1 MTVFFVQRK
10 DGYKVTDIKVH
21 KHTDNFTIIANNV
34 FFDYELSYQAKGLL
48 CQLLSLPPNWK
59 ISIDGLSQLAT
70 NGNTSVRSIL
80 TELCEA
86 GYVIRTQ
93 IRNKGKLAGWN
104 YDVYEERQTAEKT
117 VDSPH
122 VENPHTE
129 SPHVDDNIL
138 LSTNT
143 IKDSNDKVH
152 DTHICAQEEKPD
164 VVEEPKPK
172 KKRKTEPKKTYGEYG
187 WVKLSDRQYDDLRA
201 NYSEE
206 DILAGIEYVDYYCET
221 HPKRGKQYSNFKAI
235 LGDWGISGG
244 LEKKERKERNGNRNN
259 YKQNNNTTNS
269 TEQGTGASVPDNPFE
284 GMSEEELRK
293 QAEMFGIQWR

>member
-1 MTVFFVQRK
+1 M
-10 DGYKVTDIKVH
+10 TDIRVH

-48 CQLLSLPPNWK
+48 CQLLSLPQNWK
-59 ISIDGLSQLAT
+59 ISIDGLSKLAT

-86 GYVIRTQ
+86 GYVVRTQ

-104 YDVYEERQTAEKT
+104 YDVYEERQTTEKT
-117 VDSPH
+117 VGSPH

-129 SPHVDDNIL
+129 SPHVDDSIQ

-152 DTHICAQEEKPD
+152 DTHICVQEEKPD
-164 VVEEPKPK
+164 VEEPKPK

-187 WVKLSDRQYDDLRA
+187 WVKLSDRQYNDLREK
-201 NYSEE
+201 YSEE
-206 DILAGIEYVDYYCET
+206 DILAGIEYVDHYCET
-221 HPKRGKQYSNFKAI
+221 HKNGRKYSNFKVI
-235 LGDWGISGG
+235 LDDWGISGA
-244 LEKKERKERNGNRNN
+244 LERKERKERYGSRTDN
-259 YKQNNNTTNS
+259 KQNNN
-269 TEQGTGASVPDNPFE
+269 TEQGTGATVSDDPFE
-284 GMSEEELRK
+284 GLSDKQK
-293 QAEMFGIQWR
+293 QAYREMCIEQYGYDPFEKL

>member
-117 VDSPH
+117 VDSPN

-129 SPHVDDNIL
+129 SPHVDDNIQ

-152 DTHICAQEEKPD
+152 DIYTREDALQCNTDVTEAKRTGNLEKKKK
-164 VVEEPKPK
+164 EPKH
-172 KKRKTEPKKTYGEYG
+172 RYGEYNHVTLTDKEYNTLVDEYG
-187 WVKLSDRQYDDLRA
+187 EQKVL
-201 NYSEE
+201 
-206 DILAGIEYVDYYCET
+206 LAIKNMDEYCEM
-221 HPKRGKQYSNFKAI
+221 KGKTYKSYYLALKK
-235 LGDWGISGG
+235 WGMDAVNERSSSGN
-244 LEKKERKERNGNRNN
+244 ENRNN
-259 YKQNNNTTNS
+259 NGNTNS

>member
-1 MTVFFVQRK
+1 M
-10 DGYKVTDIKVH
+10 TDIRVH

-59 ISIDGLSQLAT
+59 ISIDGLSKLAT

-86 GYVIRTQ
+86 GYVVRTQ

-172 KKRKTEPKKTYGEYG
+172 KKRKTEPKKAYGEYG
-187 WVKLSDRQYDDLRA
+187 WVKLSDRQYDDLREK
-201 NYSEE
+201 YSEE
-206 DILAGIEYVDYYCET
+206 DILVGIEYVDHYCET
-221 HPKRGKQYSNFKAI
+221 HKNGKKYSNFKVI
-235 LGDWGISGG
+235 LDDWGISGG
-244 LEKKERKERNGNRNN
+244 LEKKERKERYGNRNN
-259 YKQNNNTTNS
+259 NKPNTNS
-269 TEQGTGASVPDNPFE
+269 TEQGTGTTVPADP
-284 GMSEEELRK
+284 SEQYTKEQWADIEQYYEENREDLP
-293 QAEMFGIQWR
+293 WL

>member
-1 MTVFFVQRK
+1 M
-10 DGYKVTDIKVH
+10 TDIKVH

-59 ISIDGLSQLAT
+59 ISIDGLAKLAT

-93 IRNKGKLAGWN
+93 VRNKGKLAGWK

-117 VDSPH
+117 VDSPN

-129 SPHVDDNIL
+129 SPHVDDNIQ

-152 DTHICAQEEKPD
+152 DTHICVQEEKPD

-187 WVKLSDRQYDDLRA
+187 WVKLSDRQYDDLMEK
-201 NYSEE
+201 YSEE
-206 DILAGIEYVDYYCET
+206 DILVGIEYVDYYCET
-221 HPKRGKQYSNFKAI
+221 HKKGRQYSNFKAI
-235 LGDWGISGG
+235 LDDWGISGG
-244 LEKKERKERNGNRNN
+244 LERKERKERGMDAVSERSSNGNGNRT
-259 YKQNNNTTNS
+259 NNN
-269 TEQGTGASVPDNPFE
+269 TEQGTGATVSTDP
-284 GMSEEELRK
+284 SEQYTKEQWADIEQYYEENREDLP
-293 QAEMFGIQWR
+293 WL

>member
-1 MTVFFVQRK
+1 
-10 DGYKVTDIKVH
+10 VTDIKVH

-164 VVEEPKPK
+164 VEEPKPK

-187 WVKLSDRQYDDLRA
+187 WVKLSDRQYDDLREK
-201 NYSEE
+201 YSEE

-221 HPKRGKQYSNFKAI
+221 HQKRGKEYSNFKAI
-235 LGDWGISGG
+235 LNSWGISGA
-244 LEKKERKERNGNRNN
+244 LERKERYGNRNN
-259 YKQNNNTTNS
+259 YKQNNTNG
-269 TEQGTGASVPDNPFE
+269 TEQGTGTTVSADP
-284 GMSEEELRK
+284 SEQYTKEQWADIEQYYEENREDLP
-293 QAEMFGIQWR
+293 WL

>member
-1 MTVFFVQRK
+1 M
-10 DGYKVTDIKVH
+10 TDIKVH

-86 GYVIRTQ
+86 RYVVRTQ
-93 IRNKGKLAGWN
+93 IRNNGKLAGWK

-117 VDSPH
+117 VDSPY

-187 WVKLSDRQYDDLRA
+187 WVKLSDRQYDDLREK
-201 NYSEE
+201 YSEE
-206 DILAGIEYVDYYCET
+206 DILVGIEYVDHYCET
-221 HPKRGKQYSNFKAI
+221 HKNGKKYSNFKVI
-235 LGDWGISGG
+235 LDDWGISGG
-244 LEKKERKERNGNRNN
+244 LEKKERRERYGNRNN
-259 YKQNNNTTNS
+259 NKPNTS
-269 TEQGTGASVPDNPFE
+269 TEQGTSTTVPADP
-284 GMSEEELRK
+284 SEQYTKEQWADIEQYYEENREDLP
-293 QAEMFGIQWR
+293 WL

>member
-1 MTVFFVQRK
+1 M
-10 DGYKVTDIKVH
+10 TDIKVH

-129 SPHVDDNIL
+129 SPHVDDSIQ

-164 VVEEPKPK
+164 VEEPKPK

-187 WVKLSDRQYDDLRA
+187 WVKLSDRQYDILRTK
-201 NYSEE
+201 YSEE
-206 DILAGIEYVDYYCET
+206 DILAGIEYVDHYCES
-221 HPKRGKQYSNFKAI
+221 HGKKYSNFMVI
-235 LGDWGISGG
+235 LDDWGISGA
-244 LEKKERKERNGNRNN
+244 LKRKGRYENGNNN
-259 YKQNNNTTNS
+259 KQNTNS